1 MIEKI
6 PKLIYIKDHDKD
18 AQFFVV
24 YITYVFNSN
33 LWNIYYKDMYSEL
46 TICHVY
52 DADLN
57 KCCDKIIKEINKM
70 NEGLKKISTYAREK
84 NVTVQTVYNWITNGK
99 VKFVEIDGV
108 KFIKD

>member
-1 MIEKI
+1 MINKI
-6 PKLIYIKDHDKD
+6 PKLIFVKDHDKD
-18 AQFFVV
+18 TQFFVV

-33 LWNIYYKDMYSEL
+33 LWSIYYKDMYSKL
-46 TICHVY
+46 TIYHVY

-57 KCCDKIIKEINKM
+57 KCCDKVIKEINKM

-84 NVTVQTVYNWITNGK
+84 NVSVQTVYYWIGKGK